1 MVPLLKNPCNFF
13 TLIIPLF
20 ENNDQEGAGHQVV
33 SAFVEI
39 VFDNSDNRIPVS
51 LLLVELEL
59 IIHNQGSA
67 VDTSSAISLF
77 LAAYFVGLDIII

>member
-1 MVPLLKNPCNFF
+1 M
-13 TLIIPLF
+13 
-20 ENNDQEGAGHQVV
+20 

-51 LLLVELEL
+51 LLVVKLEL

-77 LAAYFVGLDIII
+77 LSTCFVGLDIII